1 MVEVAKLNLSLSM
14 GKVTKEE
21 AIESLRKQLVN
32 AMRKGDRYVLN
43 CGRTNIN
50 FLKEFNDPVNFP
62 IDLIFNFDEW
72 RKDEVYK
79 KIVRPEED

>member
-1 MVEVAKLNLSLSM
+1 
-14 GKVTKEE
+14 
-21 AIESLRKQLVN
+21 
-32 AMRKGDRYVLN
+32 MRKGDRYVLN

-62 IDLIFNFDEW
+62 IELIFNFDEW
-72 RKDEVYK
+72 RKEEVYK